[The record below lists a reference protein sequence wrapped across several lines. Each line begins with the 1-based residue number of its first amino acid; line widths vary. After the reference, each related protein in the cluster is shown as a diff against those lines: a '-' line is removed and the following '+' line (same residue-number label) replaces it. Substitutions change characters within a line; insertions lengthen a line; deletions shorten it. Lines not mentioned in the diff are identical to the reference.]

1 MNKIFRLI
9 IILPLVILGC
19 TSNVNKE
26 IKITKKINS
35 LELNIFSKSGD
46 KKYSITSPYSIYDN
60 LEDKFHFKKTTI
72 NIFYGGSTKYII
84 NSDES
89 TLSDNNKVV
98 ELKGNVKL
106 KTSSQDEDYLFADS
120 FIWNIDETIY
130 LLTGN
135 IRFENKNVI
144 LTSRK
149 ATLGADNIIE
159 FYNPVKYIIRDD
171 NNKNLYETNSENAF
185 YDINKESLSFKAEDK
200 RVRSK
205 IYF

>member
-19 TSNVNKE
+19 TFDVNKNYQ
-26 IKITKKINS
+26 ITKKINS
-35 LELNIFSKSGD
+35 LELDIFSKSGD

-60 LEDKFHFKKTTI
+60 LEDKFYFKKTTI
-72 NIFYGGSTKYII
+72 NIYYGGSTKYII

-106 KTSSQDEDYLFADS
+106 KTINQDEDYLFADS

-149 ATLGADNIIE
+149 AKLDADNIIE
-159 FYNPVKYIIRDD
+159 FYNPVKYIIRDE

-185 YDINKESLSFKAEDK
+185 YDINKESLSFKAKDK